1 MVDIRKSILHRPRQR
16 VENRALLRG
25 LTGSESVWCS
35 HGSVRNEDNALIAK
49 CYTGDSNL
57 LETFYCC

>member
-1 MVDIRKSILHRPRQR
+1 VADILKSILHRLHQQ

-35 HGSVRNEDNALIAK
+35 HGGVRVKDNALIAK